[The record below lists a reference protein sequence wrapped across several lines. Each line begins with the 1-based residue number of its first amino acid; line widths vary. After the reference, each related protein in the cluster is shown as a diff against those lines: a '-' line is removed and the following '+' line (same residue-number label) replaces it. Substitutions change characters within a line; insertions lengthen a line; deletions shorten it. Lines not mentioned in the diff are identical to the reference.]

1 MGLPHRIL
9 AILDRAPSEQ
19 DPRDVVI
26 EQQDRE
32 IGRLRDDLARHK
44 DVHRQND
51 GLQRQNERLRRENEH
66 LKKQLGA
73 ERRAGRRQAAPFAKD
88 RPQGRGGRPGRRP
101 GARYGRQGRRPCPG
115 ARRRGLGGT
124 GADHLSGL
132 RRRGRS
138 DRRGGTVSGRPSPG
152 APAGAPLRHRGR
164 PLLAV
169 SAAGPRAATRCRHPT
184 RWGRPAHSSAPVWSR
199 WSSSC
204 TPAAAC
210 RWPRSPT
217 CCRPRF
223 GLHVTPGGLQHLLHH
238 AARDARPAYEELREQ
253 VQNAPVVTADETGW
267 RVGAVGHW
275 LWAAVTPTTT
285 VYAICAGRGFDDA
298 QAVLG
303 ADFDGVL
310 VRDGWVVY
318 RRYTNGEHQ
327 SCLQHLLRRCE
338 HLLEDH
344 PHCGWAGQVQDT
356 LQAGL
361 ALRDRRNAG
370 ELSEHGLATARGRLL
385 ARLSRLIDNPPPLD
399 DAERFAAHLAREFP
413 ALFTFLWDP
422 SVDATNWRAEQA
434 IRPAVVIRKVCG
446 GNRTRKGADTQQV
459 LASVVRTA
467 RQRKLDLTALF
478 ATMLRAPEPIV
489 PDVFGLPPPAASVQH
504 RNERIDA
511 RPTRG

>member
-1 MGLPHRIL
+1 M
-9 AILDRAPSEQ
+9 
-19 DPRDVVI
+19 
-26 EQQDRE
+26 
-32 IGRLRDDLARHK
+32 
-44 DVHRQND
+44 
-51 GLQRQNERLRRENEH
+51 
-66 LKKQLGA
+66 
-73 ERRAGRRQAAPFAKD
+73 
-88 RPQGRGGRPGRRP
+88 
-101 GARYGRQGRRPCPG
+101 
-115 ARRRGLGGT
+115 
-124 GADHLSGL
+124 
-132 RRRGRS
+132 
-138 DRRGGTVSGRPSPG
+138 
-152 APAGAPLRHRGR
+152 
-164 PLLAV
+164 
-169 SAAGPRAATRCRHPT
+169 
-184 RWGRPAHSSAPVWSR
+184 
-199 WSSSC
+199 
-204 TPAAAC
+204 
-210 RWPRSPT
+210 
-217 CCRPRF
+217 
-223 GLHVTPGGLQHLLHH
+223 
-238 AARDARPAYEELREQ
+238 REQ
-253 VQNAPVVTADETGW
+253 VRNAPVVTADETGW
-267 RVGAVGHW
+267 RGGAVGHW

-298 QAVLG
+298 QTVLG

-446 GNRTRKGADTQQV
+446 GNRTRKWRRHPAGP
-459 LASVVRTA
+459 
-467 RQRKLDLTALF
+467 RQRRTHRPPTQPRPA
-478 ATMLRAPEPIV
+478 RAV
-489 PDVFGLPPPAASVQH
+489 RHDV
-504 RNERIDA
+504 A
-511 RPTRG
+511 RPRLHRPRRIRASAAARVSGSTATTG

>member
-1 MGLPHRIL
+1 MGLLRRIR
-9 AILDRAPSEQ
+9 AILEKAPSEQ

-32 IGRLRDDLARHK
+32 IGRLRDDLTRHK
-44 DVHRQND
+44 GVHREN
-51 GLQRQNERLRRENEH
+51 GRLQRRIERLERENEH
-66 LKKQLGA
+66 LKQQLA
-73 ERRAGRRQAAPFAKD
+73 TERRAGRRQAAPFAKK

-101 GARYGRQGRRPCPG
+101 GTRYGRQGRRACPAHVDETLAAPAPPRCPDCGG
-115 ARRRGLGGT
+115 AVEVTGAALQYQEDLPVVRPLVRRFDIEVGHCSQCRRRVQGRHALQTSDALGAARVQLGPGVVELVAELHT
-124 GADHLSGL
+124 
-132 RRRGRS
+132 
-138 DRRGGTVSGRPSPG
+138 RGGL
-152 APAGAPLRHRGR
+152 PLAKVAD
-164 PLLAV
+164 LLQ
-169 SAAGPRAATRCRHPT
+169 T
-184 RWGRPAHSSAPVWSR
+184 
-199 WSSSC
+199 
-204 TPAAAC
+204 
-210 RWPRSPT
+210 
-217 CCRPRF
+217 RF
-223 GLHVTPGGLQHLLHH
+223 GLQVTPGGLQHLLHR

-253 VQNAPVVTADETGW
+253 VRNAPVVTVDETGW
-267 RVGAVGHW
+267 RVGAAGHW
-275 LWAAVTPTTT
+275 LWVAVTPTTT

-318 RRYTNGEHQ
+318 RRYANGEHQ
-327 SCLQHLLRRCE
+327 TCLQHLLRRCE

-344 PHCGWAGQVQDT
+344 PRCGWAAQVQDT

-370 ELSEHGLATARGRLL
+370 ALSDHGLATARGRLL
-385 ARLSRLIDNPPPLD
+385 AQISRLIDNPPPLD
-399 DAERFAAHLAREFP
+399 DAECFAAHLAVEFP

-467 RQRKLDLTALF
+467 RQRKLDLPALF

-489 PDVFGLPPPAASVQH
+489 PDVFGLPPPAASTAAP
-504 RNERIDA
+504 ERA
-511 RPTRG
+511 H